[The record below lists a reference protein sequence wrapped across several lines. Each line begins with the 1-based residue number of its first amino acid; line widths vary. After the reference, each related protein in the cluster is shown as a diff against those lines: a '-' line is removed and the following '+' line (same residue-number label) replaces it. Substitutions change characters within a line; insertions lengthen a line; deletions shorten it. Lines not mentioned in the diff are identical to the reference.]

1 MIPARQD
8 LTIGRGADGTAA
20 CSVGGMPPARFRIPG
35 PVRFRTLRPACFRPL
50 RPARPA
56 RRPPRSFLADA
67 LLWAALAVPALAVD
81 RMGLNEPR
89 PGWQEAVGLVV
100 LAAAASVW
108 RTRPAVAAGLAA
120 ALGLAV
126 SRSLLTLSYGPA
138 LSLFCLLLG
147 LRAARVRGASLFFG
161 AVAAA
166 GTAVIAVRRVD
177 PVVEWLVLLGTLL
190 FGAVFPWLAGRYWR
204 QRRELVVAGWSRAAQ
219 LEREQRIV
227 ADRARLLERARIA
240 QDMHDS
246 LGHELSL
253 IAVRA
258 GALQVAPGL
267 AAPHRDAARELRA
280 AASDATDRL
289 GEIIGVLREGE
300 PPAGPPLAPAGET
313 IEGLVA
319 RAADS
324 GLPVRLLSS
333 PPASAVRPARSGV
346 PERTAYRVV
355 REALTNAAKHAP
367 GAAVTVD
374 VTTAPGSG
382 ATTVTVTNGPS
393 RRPSGEGPPGTG
405 SGLLGLREGV
415 ALAGGAFSAGPHGDG
430 FRVTAALP
438 GPGEARP
445 RGGAGAAAES
455 RAPEAFL
462 LARRRARRRAAV
474 SFAVAGSAG
483 AVLVAGALGW
493 YAYTRSHSV
502 LAPADY
508 ASLRVGESE
517 AAAARV
523 LPDRSV
529 TDPPVERAP
538 APPPGADCRYYRAS
552 RELFVAVGHLRVCF
566 ADGRLVSK
574 TVVPT
579 LSTTREHAGEGEKE

>member
-1 MIPARQD
+1 
-8 LTIGRGADGTAA
+8 
-20 CSVGGMPPARFRIPG
+20 MPPARFRPPG
-35 PVRFRTLRPACFRPL
+35 PARFRTLRPTHSRPP

-56 RRPPRSFLADA
+56 RRSPRSLLTDA

-81 RMGLNEPR
+81 RIGLNEPR
-89 PGWQEAVGLVV
+89 PGWQEAAGLVV
-100 LAAAASVW
+100 LAAAASVR
-108 RTRPAVAAGLAA
+108 RTRPVVAAGLAA
-120 ALGLAV
+120 ALGLAA

-147 LRAARVRGASLFFG
+147 LRAARVRDASLVLG

-313 IEGLVA
+313 IEDLVA

-374 VTTAPGSG
+374 VSTAPGSG

-393 RRPSGEGPPGTG
+393 RRPSGEGSPGAGAG

-415 ALAGGAFSAGPHGDG
+415 ALVGGAFGAGPHGDG
-430 FRVTAALP
+430 FRVTAVLP

-445 RGGAGAAAES
+445 RGGGAGAAAES

-462 LARRRARRRAAV
+462 LARRRARRRAVV

-493 YAYTRSHSV
+493 YAYTRSHSA

-508 ASLRVGESE
+508 ARLRVGESE
-517 AAAARV
+517 AGAARV

-552 RELFVAVGHLRVCF
+552 RELFVAVGHFRVCF

-579 LSTTREHAGEGEKE
+579 LSTTQERTGEGEKE